1 MRLRRRMPAY
11 RGPLSTLENNPMADE
26 PPARPGHGQG
36 DDTPL
41 RAAPLSAAQLAVHGR
56 QLAARH
62 QPSAAASAS
71 DLLALLAD
79 NAAAI
84 GQACDALDRA
94 ARAGIEL
101 PPAGGRLLDQYHL
114 IDAQVRLARGQLLHG
129 VRPLPRLKAG
139 GEADGEARA
148 WRLLLEAVAHGDGRV
163 DPDQLSRFLAAYQEG
178 APLALAEL
186 DALPC
191 LLRMALIDNL
201 RRLARR
207 AARACQERDKA
218 AGWAARMIDTS
229 EQRPGDLILLV
240 ADMARGVRPLGGSFV
255 AELARRLQGQG
266 ALLQQ
271 ALAWIDARLQDE
283 GSSIAQQIQL
293 EQSEL
298 ADDAV
303 SAANSLD
310 SLRLAGGID
319 WRAFAEDIGAVEQVL
334 RGDPDG
340 SYGRMDGPT
349 RDLYRHAVERLAQ
362 ATGHS
367 ETEVAQ
373 EALAL
378 AGVHLAPGEG
388 GLDRRTRHVGF
399 YLAGAGRAQLE
410 ERLRGATNLLRWLG
424 RRGLGLRI
432 GAICALSLL
441 FAAALMVHARQDGAG
456 PALLAVAGLLALLGA
471 SELARS
477 LVRMM
482 AGWIAPPAPTPRMDY
497 GAGIPGGAQAIVAV
511 SASLR
516 DRTQVAALCRDLE
529 VRYLGNRDPRL
540 RFCLLADLPD
550 AGSEQMPEDGALL
563 EQARTAIE
571 ALNAAHGQ
579 ERMVE
584 TYDEHGEPDAATAR
598 IAPFVLLVRARTW
611 SASEHAWIGRERRLG
626 QLADLNA
633 YLCGAAQGR
642 DDARFVLAAGALQA
656 LAEVRYVIA
665 IDAATGLPIDAAR
678 SLVAAMAH
686 PLNQP
691 VLGKDG
697 RVLEGH
703 GLLRP
708 GLRAAPPE
716 QGATRYER
724 LWGDGAGTWA
734 ARGAG
739 CGAGEDAGLGWA
751 AIYDV
756 DAWQRAC
763 GDGRDAERFAPGLPE
778 EDRLRC
784 GSVHDLHLGVLPPA
798 SYGEHALRRHR
809 AARACWQIAGR
820 LGSRAASLVQPNARW
835 RLFDRLRES
844 LAAPALLAL
853 LILCWSLL
861 AAPVFWSMAALAVF
875 FLPAL
880 AGSLVALAD
889 RPHDAPWR
897 QHLDG
902 WARGARVPLV
912 RAALNVAFLP
922 HAAFWQLD
930 AAFRALWRRKVSRR
944 RLLESRPAFL
954 ARPSAAIVNNWRS
967 MWFAPALAVGTA
979 VLLTFANPY
988 ALFSAAPLLL
998 VWFLSPTL
1006 AWWLSQPARQRAPR
1020 LGAADTAFLHALA
1033 RRSWSFFEAHP
1044 GAKRLAPEAV
1054 LEHPQPAVDARVS
1067 PAGMGLSLLAGL
1079 AAHDFGFLPAG
1090 ALLARTRAILASM
1103 ELLESWRGH
1112 FFEWYDGATLAP
1124 VEPAFVS
1131 TADSGSLLLALR
1143 ILAAGLDELPDRPVA
1158 GAGQLDGIRAALRV
1172 VEDCAAGAPPAI
1184 RSAVA
1189 AVSRTL
1195 EPDRCRAT
1203 DTLPGLADCLRA
1215 VAAEARR
1222 LSQSLPEDAPDGLR
1236 TWAARLAAQCD
1247 AQLDEVLALAPWMR
1261 TAQEYVIGADLTRIP
1276 TLRELAAFEPPGANA
1291 ALARHV
1297 AEGRDCARRR
1307 LARIGELAEQA
1318 RELAKMDFLALV
1330 DSAAGLLAAGFHV
1343 RDERLDA
1350 DSCDLLASEARMASY
1365 AAVAQ
1370 GQLGQAHWHALGR
1383 PVRIE
1388 EAGALL
1394 LSRCGALSDYLAPQ
1408 VLMPSW
1414 RDSLL
1419 DGAARAAVRAQ
1430 AAHAQQ
1436 HDVPWGFSE
1445 SGCNAV
1451 DGAARYLVKRF
1462 GIPAA
1467 SLQRRA
1473 PDELVAA
1480 PYAALLALPM
1490 APALSLAN
1498 LERMTAEGL
1507 LGEHGY
1513 YEAVDYAPSRLP
1525 QGERRVVVRAW
1536 LARHQALGMLA
1547 LAQALLDA
1555 PMQRRFLADPEL
1567 RAASGLLQEPLPASG
1582 AAVPARYGAAL
1593 PRDELPAARAYA
1605 RVIAQGDTA
1614 LPEVQLLSNGSLH
1627 AVVSSDGATSS
1638 RWEDRLLTRSGMACY
1653 VRDTESGQLWSNTLQ
1668 PTLAQP
1674 ERIEAVFAEG
1684 RASFRRHDHGIDM
1697 VTDVVVAPDEDV
1709 ELRRIRIANRGAAPR
1724 ILELTSCVELAAPP
1738 VETGRRSGVA
1748 AWLEERAGALMC
1760 VTAPDA
1766 PVVLHLMALR
1776 GAGGTASCE
1785 TSRARFVRRGH
1796 DLQAPRAVL
1805 AGGALAGIEPEPDQ
1819 PLLAMRR
1826 TLTLAPGQEATVD
1839 LVLGAA
1845 GGLAAAR
1852 ELAQRFQSGHAVD
1865 HAVEAAWT
1873 HGQAFLR
1880 RMEVSEAD
1888 AQLYTRLAGCLLRPV
1903 PALRTDAAVIAR
1915 NVRGRADL
1923 APYGIGGDLPVL
1935 LLQAGQGPESDLV
1948 RQTLQA
1954 HAYWRSRG
1962 LAVDLLVLC
1971 DSAAAREQVMHLAA
1985 PVLDPSSFEQPGG
1998 VHVHLLP
2005 EVPQE
2010 DRILLRS
2017 IASAVLLDERG
2028 GLHDQLRRAARPRG
2042 TPPPPLEPSAEPP
2055 AWTVDAPA
2063 LQATGLVNDNGIGG
2077 FTQDGREYVVRIA
2090 GDVPA
2095 PPAPWV
2101 NLLSNA
2107 DFGSVVSERGDARSW
2122 CGHHGARVTAGE
2134 AFYLRDEES
2143 GVFWSPTPWPAAS
2156 GEPYLAR
2163 HGFGYSVFEH
2173 RAQGIR
2179 SELRCFA
2186 ALDAPLKFAVLSLRN
2201 DSSAPRRLS
2210 ATGYVEWMLDDPEVS
2225 PGLQIVT
2232 GTDLASGA
2240 LFARNAFG
2248 AGFGDKVAFFHAD
2261 AEHVAVSADRLE
2273 FLGQS
2278 GSMARPAAMARAGLS
2293 GNAGAGLDPCGAL
2306 QVALTLQPGEESE
2319 LVFVLG
2325 VTGPGSLDASRM
2337 VQRHGGAQGAAA
2349 AWEQLRRWWEDTLGC
2364 VELSSPER
2372 TLDLLANGWLLYQAI
2387 NCTMG
2392 EPCFATRLQSALA
2405 ALHARPELMREQLLR
2420 AARDVEAGPAP
2431 AAEDFLWLP
2440 FALARY
2446 LAVTGDQSVLG
2457 ENPVETGEGGASRVA
2472 AVEDLYQHCV
2482 HGLRGCL
2489 QFGARGLPLAGA
2501 GLHEEAHGPGSR
2513 TESVQL
2519 GFFMG
2524 VVLQRFAEVADR
2536 RGDFGF
2542 ATTCRGAALALAAQL
2557 EEHGWDGQWYRW
2569 AWLGDGS
2576 ALGSGGNGLCRIEL
2590 QSQAWALQAGAAHA
2604 TQAMEAA
2611 GERLLGE
2618 AALCSEPPY
2627 DRHWADGL
2635 DACPGQDHRAAAWA
2649 GIGFARMDDGAHAWQ
2664 LARMIDPA
2672 ARTATAA
2679 DCARYAAPP
2688 YFLTGGVRT
2697 IEPQAGRAIGGC
2709 YTGAAAWAWLLIVES
2724 LLGLERAGQRLL
2736 LAPRLAPGMPGFR
2749 LRYRYRRTIYEIVV
2763 SWSSGEDEM
2772 TLDGEPLSEP
2782 GIMLADDARLHRI
2795 EVRLAAANTTR
2806 GQ

>member
-1 MRLRRRMPAY
+1 MS
-11 RGPLSTLENNPMADE
+11 LSKLENNPMADE

-36 DDTPL
+36 DDIPL

-56 QLAARH
+56 QLAGSH
-62 QPSAAASAS
+62 QPAAPASAS
-71 DLLALLAD
+71 DLLSLLD
-79 NAAAI
+79 ENAAAI
-84 GQACDALDRA
+84 AQACDALDRA
-94 ARAGIEL
+94 AHAGIEL
-101 PPAGGRLLDQYHL
+101 PPAGSRLLGQYHL

-139 GEADGEARA
+139 GEADGEPRA
-148 WRLLLEAVAHGDGRV
+148 WRLVLEAVAHGDGKV
-163 DPDQLSRFLAAYQEG
+163 EPDQLSRFLSAYQEG

-201 RRLARR
+201 RRLAQR
-207 AARACQERDKA
+207 AARACLERDKA
-218 AGWAARMIDTS
+218 AGWAARMVDTS

-240 ADMARGVRPLGGSFV
+240 ADMARGVQPLGSSFV

-266 ALLQQ
+266 ALLAQ
-271 ALAWIDARLQDE
+271 ALDWVDARLQDE
-283 GSSIAQQIQL
+283 GGSIAQQIQL
-293 EQSEL
+293 EHSEQ

-310 SLRLAGGID
+310 SLRLAGGVD

-340 SYGRMDGPT
+340 GYGRMDGPT

-410 ERLRGATNLLRWLG
+410 ERLRGGASPMRRLG
-424 RRGLGLRI
+424 RRSLGLRI
-432 GAICALSLL
+432 GAVCSFSLL
-441 FAAALMVHARQDGAG
+441 FAAALVVHARQDGAG
-456 PALLAVAGLLALLGA
+456 IALLVVIGLLALVGA
-471 SELARS
+471 SELARA

-482 AGWIAPPAPTPRMDY
+482 NGWIASPPATPRMDF
-497 GAGIPGGAQAIVAV
+497 GAGIPKGAQTIVAV
-511 SASLR
+511 SAALR
-516 DRTQVAALCRDLE
+516 DQEQVVALCRDLE

-550 AGSEQMPEDGALL
+550 AGSEQMPEDAALL
-563 EQARTAIE
+563 EQARRGIE
-571 ALNAAHGQ
+571 ALNAAYGHEQ
-579 ERMVE
+579 VVE

-598 IAPFVLLVRARTW
+598 IEPFLLLVRARTW
-611 SASEHAWIGRERRLG
+611 SASEHAWIGRQRRLG

-633 YLCGAAQGR
+633 YLCGAAR
-642 DDARFVLAAGALQA
+642 EHFVLAAGALQA

-678 SLVAAMAH
+678 GLVAAMAH

-708 GLRAAPPE
+708 SLRAAPPE

-734 ARGAG
+734 AHGAG
-739 CGAGEDAGLGWA
+739 CGAGDDAGLGWA

-763 GDGRDAERFAPGLPE
+763 GDSRDEERFAPGLPE

-784 GSVHDLHLGVLPPA
+784 GSVHDLRLGVLHPA

-809 AARACWQIAGR
+809 AGRAYWQIAGR
-820 LGSRAASLVQPNARW
+820 LGSRAASLVQPDARW
-835 RLFDRLRES
+835 RLFDRLRDS
-844 LAAPALLAL
+844 LAEPALLVL

-861 AAPVFWSMAALAVF
+861 AAPVFWSMAVLAVF

-912 RAALNVAFLP
+912 RAALSVAFLP
-922 HAAFWQLD
+922 HAAYCQMD
-930 AAFRALWRRKVSRR
+930 AAAKALWRRKVSRR

-1006 AWWLSQPARQRAPR
+1006 AWWLSQPSRQRAPR
-1020 LGAADTAFLHALA
+1020 FSGAETVFLKALA
-1033 RRSWSFFEAHP
+1033 RRSWSFFEDHP

-1079 AAHDFGFLPAG
+1079 AAHDFGFLTAG
-1090 ALLARTRAILASM
+1090 KLLARTQSILASM

-1112 FFEWYDGATLAP
+1112 LFAWYDGATLAP

-1158 GAGQLDGIRAALRV
+1158 GAAQLDGIRAALRV
-1172 VEDCAAGAPPAI
+1172 VEDCAADAPPSV

-1189 AVSRTL
+1189 AVARTL

-1222 LSQSLPEDAPDGLR
+1222 LSQSLPEDAPAGLR
-1236 TWAARLAAQCD
+1236 NWAVRLAAQCE

-1276 TLRELAAFEPPGANA
+1276 TLRELAAFEPPGSNA

-1307 LARIGELAEQA
+1307 LARARELAEQA
-1318 RELAKMDFLALV
+1318 RELAKMDFRALV
-1330 DSAAGLLAAGFHV
+1330 DSTAGLLAAGYHV
-1343 RDERLDA
+1343 RDERLDS

-1370 GQLGQAHWHALGR
+1370 GQLGQEHWQSLGR

-1414 RDSLL
+1414 RDTLL
-1419 DGAARAAVRAQ
+1419 DGAARGLVRAQ
-1430 AAHAQQ
+1430 AAHAQR

-1451 DGAARYLVKRF
+1451 DGSARYLVRRF

-1467 SLQRRA
+1467 ALQRRA

-1480 PYAALLALPM
+1480 PYAALLALPV

-1513 YEAVDYAPSRLP
+1513 YEAADYASSRLP
-1525 QGERRVVVRAW
+1525 QGERKVVVRAW
-1536 LARHQALGMLA
+1536 LARHQAMGMLA
-1547 LAQALLDA
+1547 LAQALLEA

-1582 AAVPARYGAAL
+1582 AAAPVRYGAGL
-1593 PRDELPAARAYA
+1593 PQDELPPARAYA

-1627 AVVSSDGATSS
+1627 AVVSSDGATRT
-1638 RWEDRLLTRSGMACY
+1638 RWEDRLLTREGSTGMACY

-1709 ELRRIRIANRGAAPR
+1709 ELRRIRIANRGQAPR

-1738 VETGRRSGVA
+1738 AEAGRRSGVA
-1748 AWLEERAGALMC
+1748 TWLEEQAGALMC
-1760 VTAPDA
+1760 VSAPDA
-1766 PVVLHLMALR
+1766 PVVLHLMTVR
-1776 GAGGTASCE
+1776 GISGDASFE
-1785 TSRARFVRRGH
+1785 TGRARFIRHGH
-1796 DLQAPRAVL
+1796 DLLAPQAVL
-1805 AGGALAGIEPEPDQ
+1805 AGGELGGIDPEPDQ

-1826 TLTLAPGQEATVD
+1826 SLALAPGQEATVD

-1923 APYGIGGDLPVL
+1923 APYGIGGNLPVL

-2017 IASAVLLDERG
+2017 IASAVLLEERG

-2042 TPPPPLEPSAEPP
+2042 TLPPLLEPAPEAH
-2055 AWTVDAPA
+2055 AWTADTPAFQAPA
-2063 LQATGLVNDNGIGG
+2063 LVHGNGIGG

-2090 GDVPA
+2090 ADAPA
-2095 PPAPWV
+2095 PPVPWV
-2101 NLLSNA
+2101 NLLANI
-2107 DFGSVVSERGDARSW
+2107 DFGSVVSERGDASTW
-2122 CGHHGARVTAGE
+2122 CGHHGARVTAEE
-2134 AFYLRDEES
+2134 AFYVRDEDS
-2143 GVFWSPTPWPAAS
+2143 GVFWSPTPWPAGS
-2156 GEPYLAR
+2156 GEPYLVR

-2173 RAQGIR
+2173 RAHGIR

-2186 ALDAPLKFAVLSLRN
+2186 ALDVPLKYAVLRLRN

-2210 ATGYVEWMLDDPEVS
+2210 ATGYVEWVLDDPAS
-2225 PGLQIVT
+2225 APGLQIVT
-2232 GTDLASGA
+2232 GADLASGA

-2278 GSMARPAAMARAGLS
+2278 GNLARPAAMGRAGLS
-2293 GNAGAGLDPCGAL
+2293 GSTGAGLEPCGAL
-2306 QVALTLQPGEESE
+2306 QVAVPLQPGEECE

-2337 VQRHGGAQGAAA
+2337 VQRHGGAQGASA

-2364 VELSSPER
+2364 VELASAEPK
-2372 TLDLLANGWLLYQAI
+2372 LDLLANGWLLYQAI

-2392 EPCFATRLQSALA
+2392 APAFAIRLQSALA
-2405 ALHARPELMREQLLR
+2405 ALHARPELLRDQLLR
-2420 AARDVEAGPAP
+2420 AAREVEAGPPP

-2457 ENPVETGEGGASRVA
+2457 ENPVEAGESGASRVA

-2501 GLHEEAHGPGSR
+2501 RLHEEAHGPGSR

-2542 ATTCRGAALALAAQL
+2542 ATTCRGAALALSAQL

-2569 AWLGDGS
+2569 AYLADGGV
-2576 ALGSGGNGLCRIEL
+2576 LGSSANGLCRIDL
-2590 QSQAWALQAGAAHA
+2590 ASQAWALQAGAAQA

-2611 GERLLGE
+2611 GERLLGGL
-2618 AALCSEPPY
+2618 ALRSEPPY
-2627 DRHWADGL
+2627 DRHWAEGL
-2635 DACPGQDHRAAAWA
+2635 DAWPGQDHRAAAWS
-2649 GIGFARMDDGAHAWQ
+2649 GIGFARMDDAARAWQ
-2664 LARMIDPA
+2664 AARTLDPT

-2688 YFLTGGVRT
+2688 YFLTDGVRT
-2697 IEPQAGRAIGGC
+2697 IEPDAGRAIGGC

-2724 LLGLERAGQRLL
+2724 LLGLERVGQRLL

-2763 SWSSGEDEM
+2763 SRDGEEGM
-2772 TLDGEPLSEP
+2772 TLDGEPLPEP
-2782 GIMLADDARLHRI
+2782 SIMLADDARLHRI
-2795 EVRLAAANTTR
+2795 EVRLAAANTTK

>member
-1 MRLRRRMPAY
+1 
-11 RGPLSTLENNPMADE
+11 MADE

-36 DDTPL
+36 DNDAPLHAAPL

-62 QPSAAASAS
+62 QLAGKAPAS
-71 DLLALLAD
+71 DLLSMQSD

-84 GQACDALDRA
+84 ALACDALDRA

-101 PPAGGRLLDQYHL
+101 PPAGSRLLDQYHL
-114 IDAQVRLARGQLLHG
+114 VDAQVRLARGQLLHG
-129 VRPLPRLKAG
+129 VRPLPRLG
-139 GEADGEARA
+139 PDGEARA
-148 WRLLLEAVAHGDGRV
+148 WRLILEAVAHGDGRV
-163 DPDQLSRFLAAYQEG
+163 EAEQLSRFLAAYQEG

-191 LLRMALIDNL
+191 LLRLALVDNL
-201 RRLARR
+201 RRLAQR
-207 AARACQERDKA
+207 AAHACLERDKA
-218 AGWAARMIDTS
+218 AGWALRMIDTS

-240 ADMARGVRPLGGSFV
+240 ADMARSVQPLGSSFV

-266 ALLQQ
+266 GV
-271 ALAWIDARLQDE
+271 LAQVLDWIDARLQDE
-283 GSSIAQQIQL
+283 GSCIAQQVQL
-293 EQSEL
+293 EHSEQ

-303 SAANSLD
+303 SAANSLA
-310 SLRLAGGID
+310 SLRLAGGVD
-319 WRAFAEDIGAVEQVL
+319 WRAFAEEVSAVEQVL
-334 RGDPDG
+334 RTDPDG

-349 RDLYRHAVERLAQ
+349 RDLYRQAVERLAQ

-399 YLAGAGRAQLE
+399 YLAGPGRALLE
-410 ERLRGATNLLRWLG
+410 QRLRGATAAGPVRHRW
-424 RRGLGLRI
+424 RRSLFIRI
-432 GAICALSLL
+432 GAVGAFSLL
-441 FAAALMVHARQDGAG
+441 FTAALMVHARHDGASI
-456 PALLAVAGLLALLGA
+456 PLLAALGLLALAGA
-471 SELARS
+471 SEPARA
-477 LVRMM
+477 LVRLMG
-482 AGWIAPPAPTPRMDY
+482 GWIAPPPACPRMDF
-497 GAGIPGGAQAIVAV
+497 GAGIPNGAQTVVAV
-511 SASLR
+511 SAGLR
-516 DRTQVAALCRDLE
+516 DSAQVAALCRDLE

-550 AGSEQMPEDGALL
+550 AGSEQMPGDAALL
-563 EQARTAIE
+563 EAARLAIGE
-571 ALNAAHGQ
+571 LNARYGHEQ
-579 ERMVE
+579 VVE
-584 TYDEHGEPDAATAR
+584 TYDEHGEPDAAAAR
-598 IAPFVLLVRARTW
+598 IEPFLLLVRARSW

-633 YLCGAAQGR
+633 RLGGGAREPA
-642 DDARFVLAAGALQA
+642 AEPFVLEAGAVQA

-678 SLVAAMAH
+678 RLVATMAH

-708 GLRAAPPE
+708 RLRAALPE
-716 QGATRYER
+716 QGASRYER
-724 LWGDGAGTWA
+724 LWADGAGTWA
-734 ARGAG
+734 AHGAG
-739 CGAGEDAGLGWA
+739 CGAGDDAGLGWA

-763 GDGRDAERFAPGLPE
+763 GDGRDPERFAPGLPE

-784 GSVHDLHLGVLPPA
+784 GGVHDLQLDALHPA
-798 SYGEHALRRHR
+798 TYGEHALRRHR
-809 AARACWQIAGR
+809 ATRAYWQIAGR
-820 LGSRAASLVQPNARW
+820 LGRRAAPLVQPDARW

-853 LILCWSLL
+853 LVLCWSML
-861 AAPVFWSMAALAVF
+861 AAPVFWSLAALAVF

-880 AGSLVALAD
+880 AGALVALAD

-912 RAALNVAFLP
+912 RAALSAAFLP
-922 HAAFWQLD
+922 HAAFCQLD
-930 AAFRALWRRKVSRR
+930 AACKALWRRQVSRR

-954 ARPSAAIVNNWRS
+954 ARPGAAIVNNWRS

-1006 AWWLSQPARQRAPR
+1006 AWWISQPSRQRAPR
-1020 LGAADTAFLHALA
+1020 FSGAETAWLRALA
-1033 RRSWSFFEAHP
+1033 RRSWSFFEDHP

-1090 ALLARTRAILASM
+1090 ALLARTQAILASM

-1112 FFEWYDGATLAP
+1112 VFAWYDGATLAP

-1131 TADSGSLLLALR
+1131 TAGSGSLLLALR
-1143 ILAAGLDELPDRPVA
+1143 TLAAGLDELPALPVA
-1158 GAGQLDGIRAALRV
+1158 GVAQLDGIRAALRV
-1172 VEDCAAGAPPAI
+1172 VEDCAAGAAPEI
-1184 RSAVA
+1184 RRAVA
-1189 AVSRTL
+1189 AVARTL
-1195 EPDRCRAT
+1195 EPDRCKAV
-1203 DTLPGLADCLRA
+1203 DTLPGLTDCLRA
-1215 VAAEARR
+1215 VAAEAAHLRAA
-1222 LSQSLPEDAPDGLR
+1222 LTDGAPTSLRA
-1236 TWAARLAAQCD
+1236 WATRLASQCE
-1247 AQLDEVLALAPWMR
+1247 AQLDELLALAPWMR
-1261 TAQEYVIGADLTRIP
+1261 SAQEYVIGADLTRIP
-1276 TLRELAAFEPPGANA
+1276 TLRELADVEPPAANE
-1291 ALARHV
+1291 ALARQV
-1297 AEGRDCARRR
+1297 AQGRDCARRR
-1307 LARIGELAEQA
+1307 LVRIGELAQQA
-1318 RELAKMDFLALV
+1318 RELAKMDFRALY
-1330 DSAAGLLAAGFHV
+1330 DSAAGLLAAGYHV
-1343 RDERLDA
+1343 RDERLDS

-1370 GQLGQAHWHALGR
+1370 GQLGQEHWLALGR

-1408 VLMPSW
+1408 LIMPSW
-1414 RDSLL
+1414 RDTLL
-1419 DGAARAAVRAQ
+1419 DGAAQALVRAQ
-1430 AAHAQQ
+1430 AAHARR
-1436 HDVPWGFSE
+1436 HDLPWGFSE

-1451 DGAARYLVKRF
+1451 DGAARYRFSRF

-1467 SLQRRA
+1467 ALQRRA

-1480 PYAALLALPM
+1480 PYAALLALPV
-1490 APALSLAN
+1490 APALALAN
-1498 LERMTAEGL
+1498 LERLAAEGL
-1507 LGEHGY
+1507 IGEHGY

-1525 QGERRVVVRAW
+1525 QGERRVLVRAW
-1536 LARHQALGMLA
+1536 VARHQAMGLLG
-1547 LAQALLDA
+1547 LAQALLEA

-1567 RAASGLLQEPLPASG
+1567 RAARGLLQEPLPASG
-1582 AAVPARYGAAL
+1582 AANPVRYGAGV
-1593 PRDELPAARAYA
+1593 PQEDLPAARAYA
-1605 RVIAQGDTA
+1605 RVVAQGETS
-1614 LPEVQLLSNGSLH
+1614 LPEVQLLSNGRLH
-1627 AVVSSDGATSS
+1627 AVVASDGAGGS
-1638 RWEDRLLTRSGMACY
+1638 RWEEQLLTRTGMACY
-1653 VRDTESGQLWSNTLQ
+1653 VRDTESGQLWSNTLL

-1724 ILELTSCVELAAPP
+1724 TLELTSCALLVAPAVES
-1738 VETGRRSGVA
+1738 GQRSSVA
-1748 AWLEERAGALMC
+1748 AWLDEQAGALMC
-1760 VTAPDA
+1760 VRAPDA

-1776 GAGGTASCE
+1776 RAPGAPGCAPSYE
-1785 TSRARFVRRGH
+1785 TNRARFIQRGR
-1796 DLQAPRAVL
+1796 DLCAPQAVL
-1805 AGGALAGIEPEPDQ
+1805 LGGALPGVDPEPDQ
-1819 PLLAMRR
+1819 PLLAMRH

-1880 RMEVSEAD
+1880 RMEVSEAE
-1888 AQLYTRLAGCLLRPV
+1888 AQLYTRLAGCLLHPV

-1915 NVRGRADL
+1915 NVGGREDL
-1923 APYGIGGDLPVL
+1923 APYGIDGTRPVA
-1935 LLQAGQGPESDLV
+1935 LLQVEAGPGPDSGLV

-1985 PVLDPSSFEQPGG
+1985 PVLDPSSFGQPGG

-2005 EVPQE
+2005 EVPHE
-2010 DRILLRS
+2010 DRILLRA
-2017 IASAVLLDERG
+2017 IASAVLPDARG
-2028 GLHDQLRRAARPRG
+2028 GLHDQMRRAARPRVAL
-2042 TPPPPLEPSAEPP
+2042 PPVFEPAPQSQAQQA
-2055 AWTVDAPA
+2055 AWSTQAPA
-2063 LQATGLVNDNGIGG
+2063 LAAPALLSDNGIGG
-2077 FTQDGREYVVRIA
+2077 FTLDGREYVVRSGA
-2090 GDVPA
+2090 GVPV
-2095 PPAPWV
+2095 PPVPWV
-2101 NLLSNA
+2101 NLLANA
-2107 DFGSVVSERGDARSW
+2107 DFGSVVSERGHASTW
-2122 CGHHGARVTAGE
+2122 CGHHGARVTAGNEDALAPQSGE
-2134 AFYLRDEES
+2134 AFYLRDEDS
-2143 GVFWSPTPWPAAS
+2143 GAVWSPTPWPAPS
-2156 GEPYLAR
+2156 DEPYLTR

-2173 RAQGIR
+2173 RAHGIH
-2179 SELRCFA
+2179 SELRCFV
-2186 ALDAPLKFAVLSLRN
+2186 ALDAPLKYSVLGLRN

-2210 ATGYVEWMLDDPEVS
+2210 ATGYVEWLLDDPDAA

-2232 GTDLASGA
+2232 GADLASGA
-2240 LFARNAFG
+2240 LCARNAFG
-2248 AGFGDKVAFFHAD
+2248 EGFRDKVAFFHAD
-2261 AEHVAVSADRLE
+2261 AGQVQLTADRRE
-2273 FLGQS
+2273 FLGQG
-2278 GSMARPAAMARAGLS
+2278 GSMAQPAAMARAGLS
-2293 GNAGAGLDPCGAL
+2293 GNAGAGLDACGAL
-2306 QVALTLQPGEESE
+2306 RVAVSLEPGEECE

-2325 VTGPGSLDASRM
+2325 VAGPGSLDASRV

-2349 AWEQLRRWWEDTLGC
+2349 AWEELRRWWDDTLGC
-2364 VELSSPER
+2364 VELASSSP

-2392 EPCFATRLQSALA
+2392 ERGFATRLQSALA
-2405 ALHARPELMREQLLR
+2405 ALHARPELLREQLLR
-2420 AARDVEAGPAP
+2420 AAREAGAGPPP

-2446 LAVTGDQSVLG
+2446 LAVTGDHAVLG
-2457 ENPVETGEGGASRVA
+2457 EHPGEHPGQAG
-2472 AVEDLYQHCV
+2472 EDLYQRCV

-2489 QFGARGLPLAGA
+2489 QFGARGLPLARA
-2501 GLHEEAHGPGSR
+2501 HLHQEAQGPGSH

-2542 ATTCRGAALALAAQL
+2542 ATTCRGAALALSAQTA
-2557 EEHGWDGQWYRW
+2557 EHGWDGEWYRW
-2569 AWLGDGS
+2569 AYLGDGS
-2576 ALGSGGNGLCRIEL
+2576 ALGASANALCRIDL

-2604 TQAMEAA
+2604 REAMQAA

-2618 AALCSEPPY
+2618 LALGSDPPL

-2635 DACPGQDHRAAAWA
+2635 DACPGQDNRAAAWA
-2649 GIGFARMDDGAHAWQ
+2649 GIGFARLDDGDRAWQ
-2664 LARMIDPA
+2664 AARALDPA
-2672 ARTATAA
+2672 PRTASAA

-2688 YFLTGGVRT
+2688 YFLTEGVRT
-2697 IEPQAGRAIGGC
+2697 IGPHAGRAIGGC
-2709 YTGAAAWAWLLIVES
+2709 YTGAAAWTWLLVIES
-2724 LLGLERAGQRLL
+2724 LLGVERLGQRLL
-2736 LAPRLAPGMPGFR
+2736 LAPRLPPGCPGLR

-2763 SWSSGEDEM
+2763 HAGDGPEGM
-2772 TLDGEPLSEP
+2772 TLDGEPLAEP
-2782 GIMLADDARLHRI
+2782 SIMLADDARLHRI
-2795 EVRLAAANTTR
+2795 DVRR
-2806 GQ
+2806 PQP